1 MSSSPED
8 SSPYEQGEIAPSP
21 DNAEEEEEEE
31 EVEEEEDDVR
41 VVDKKSV
48 ERYVE
53 CYTVYMYQEFFTS
66 RVLTRVLKWWVP
78 GLTTFENGES
88 HHILVSPSPKMM
100 SPDFSYN
107 RPLSESLIFHKS

>member
-53 CYTVYMYQEFFTS
+53 CYIVYREFFTS
-66 RVLTRVLKWWVP
+66 GHFV
-78 GLTTFENGES
+78 ENGAWK
-88 HHILVSPSPKMM
+88 VC
-100 SPDFSYN
+100 
-107 RPLSESLIFHKS
+107 